1 LPQAAGGSYR
11 CSTEDRV
18 GILKVLGRWPVVR
31 QVAAGDAT
39 GLNGTAT
46 SARTE
51 ELLAR
56 TGRADRVVKSVC
68 PYCAVGCGQK
78 VYVKDGRILDIEGD
92 EDSPISR
99 GRLCPKGAAT
109 FQLVTGDH
117 RLHHCLYRRPRG
129 KEWELIPLEKAM
141 DMVAERVRETRERTW
156 EQKDARRKDVRR
168 TLGIAHLGGA
178 TLDDEENYL
187 LKKLYTAL
195 GIVQVE
201 NQARI

>member
-1 LPQAAGGSYR
+1 VA
-11 CSTEDRV
+11 
-18 GILKVLGRWPVVR
+18 ILKVLGSWPVAR
-31 QVAAGDAT
+31 QVATADVTAF
-39 GLNGTAT
+39 NGTAV
-46 SARTE
+46 SPRTE
-51 ELLAR
+51 ELHAR
-56 TGRADRVVKSVC
+56 TARADRVVKSVC
-68 PYCAVGCGQK
+68 PYCAVGCGQN

-92 EDSPISR
+92 DDSPISR

-117 RLHHCLYRRPRG
+117 RLHHCLYRASRA
-129 KEWELIPLEKAM
+129 KEWRLIPLEKAM
-141 DMVAERVRETRERTW
+141 DMVAERVRDSRDRTW
-156 EQKDARRKDVRR
+156 ERKDQRRKNVQR

>member
-1 LPQAAGGSYR
+1 M
-11 CSTEDRV
+11 
-18 GILKVLGRWPVVR
+18 GIFKILRNWPVAR
-31 QVAAGDAT
+31 QIAAGDAT
-39 GLNGTAT
+39 ALDGTAVSERT
-46 SARTE
+46 TGLRART
-51 ELLAR
+51 A
-56 TGRADRVVKSVC
+56 GADRVVQSVC

-78 VYVKDGRILDIEGD
+78 VYVKDGRIADIEGD

-117 RLHHCLYRRPRG
+117 RLHHCLHRRPG
-129 KEWELIPLEKAM
+129 AKEWELIPLEKAM
-141 DMVAERVRETRERTW
+141 DLVAERVRETRDRTW
-156 EQKDARRKDVRR
+156 EQKDHKGKDVQR

>member
-1 LPQAAGGSYR
+1 M
-11 CSTEDRV
+11 
-18 GILKVLGRWPVVR
+18 GIFKVLGRWPVAR
-31 QVAAGDAT
+31 QIAAADAT
-39 GLNGTAT
+39 ALDGTAVSERT
-46 SARTE
+46 AQLRART
-51 ELLAR
+51 A
-56 TGRADRVVKSVC
+56 GADRVVQSVC

-78 VYVKDGRILDIEGD
+78 VFVKDERIVDIEGD

-117 RLHHCLYRRPRG
+117 RIHHCLYRRPGG
-129 KEWELIPLEKAM
+129 KEWEPIALERAM
-141 DMVAERVRETRERTW
+141 DMVAQRVRETRDRTW
-156 EQKDARRKDVRR
+156 EQKDPEGRDVQR

-195 GIVQVE
+195 GVVQVE

>member
-1 LPQAAGGSYR
+1 MELSRRSFLKGALTGGAV
-11 CSTEDRV
+11 TTAF
-18 GILKVLGRWPVVR
+18 GF
-31 QVAAGDAT
+31 DA
-39 GLNGTAT
+39 
-46 SARTE
+46 
-51 ELLAR
+51 
-56 TGRADRVVKSVC
+56 GRALAQARELKISRTTETHSIC

-78 VYVKDGRILDIEGD
+78 VFVKDGRITDIEGD

-109 FQLVTGDH
+109 YQLVTGGH
-117 RLHHCLYRRPRG
+117 RLHRCLYRRPG
-129 KEWELIPLEKAM
+129 AKEWESIPLERAM
-141 DMVAERVRETRERTW
+141 DMVAERVRDSRDRTW
-156 EQKDARRKDVRR
+156 EQKDKKGKDVQR

>member
-1 LPQAAGGSYR
+1 MGFFKL
-11 CSTEDRV
+11 
-18 GILKVLGRWPVVR
+18 LGRWPVAR
-31 QVAAGDAT
+31 QVAEGDLF
-39 GLNGTAT
+39 GLDGAAV

-51 ELLAR
+51 GLYPR
-56 TGRADRVVKSVC
+56 TVDADGVVKSIC

-78 VYVKDGRILDIEGD
+78 VFVKDGRITDIEGD

-109 FQLVTGDH
+109 YQLVTGGH
-117 RLHHCLYRRPRG
+117 RLHRCLYRRPG
-129 KEWELIPLEKAM
+129 AKEWESIPLERAM
-141 DMVAERVRETRERTW
+141 DMVAERVRDSRDRTW
-156 EQKDARRKDVRR
+156 AQKDKKGKDVQR
-168 TLGIAHLGGA
+168 TLGVAHLGGA